1 MQVKTCQ
8 ICGKLA
14 PATYTCKLCKRD
26 VCEACFKHEVNVCSE
41 CFSRFK
47 EETPLATF
55 PFKLF
60 LLGFA
65 LMTAGVI
72 FLIASAILYDN
83 PQTTSGIVILIG
95 PIPIIIGTGPYSFS
109 AIILTIIL
117 TILGM
122 VFFLVLMRKRTQKM

>member
-14 PATYTCKLCKRD
+14 PVTYTCKLCKRD

-47 EETPLATF
+47 GETPLATF

-60 LLGFA
+60 LLGFV
-65 LMTAGVI
+65 LMIAGVI
-72 FLIASAILYDN
+72 FLIASSMLYDN
-83 PQTTSGIVILIG
+83 VQTTSGIVILIG
-95 PIPIIIGTGPYSFS
+95 PIPIIIGTGPYSFL
-109 AIILTIIL
+109 AIILAIIL

-122 VFFLVLMRKRTQKM
+122 VFLVLMRRRTRKI